1 MSRKR
6 KKSKKKRGS
15 RTHGYGAA
23 RKHRGAGS
31 RGGRGR
37 AGRGKKAKH
46 KKLTALKEEKG
57 KGQEKGFSRPQQKQ
71 KSATTMN
78 LMDIDQQ
85 LEELVEKGYAEK
97 EGDRY
102 LFDAKQAGVDKIL
115 GKGQLKHNVDIK
127 ADSFSSKAKDK
138 LAEAGCKAITDE
150 SESA

>member
-57 KGQEKGFSRPQQKQ
+57 KGQRKGFSRPQQK
-71 KSATTMN
+71 SVTTMN

-85 LEELVEKGYAEK
+85 LDQLLERGYAEK
-97 EGDRY
+97 KGDHY
-102 LFDAKQAGVDKIL
+102 VFDARQAGVDKIL
-115 GKGQLKHNVDIK
+115 GKGQLNHKIDIK
-127 ADSFSSKAKDK
+127 ADNFSSKAKDK
-138 LAEAGCKAITDE
+138 LAEAGCEAITE
-150 SESA
+150 ASESA

>member
-1 MSRKR
+1 MTRKR

-31 RGGRGR
+31 RGGRGQ

-46 KKLTALKEEKG
+46 KKLEALKEKPG
-57 KGQEKGFSRPQQKQ
+57 KGQQKGFTRPQQT
-71 KSATTMN
+71 SITAMN

-85 LEELVEKGYAEK
+85 LEELEEEGYVKEK
-97 EGDRY
+97 EDKY
-102 LFDAKQAGVDKIL
+102 LFDAQEAGVDKIL
-115 GKGQLKHNVDIK
+115 GKGQLRHKVDIK
-127 ADSFSSKAKDK
+127 ADSFSDKARKK
-138 LAEAGCKAITDE
+138 LQEAGCKAITEE

>member
-1 MSRKR
+1 MTRKR

-57 KGQEKGFSRPQQKQ
+57 KGQEKGFSRPQQK
-71 KSATTMN
+71 SVTTLN

-85 LEELVEKGYAEK
+85 LEELVEQGYAEK
-97 EGDRY
+97 EGDHY
-102 LFDAKQAGVDKIL
+102 IFNAKQAGVDKIL
-115 GKGQLKHNVDIK
+115 GKGQLKHKIDIK
-127 ADSFSSKAKDK
+127 ADSFSSKAEDK
-138 LAEAGCKAITDE
+138 LAEAGCEAITEE

>member
-46 KKLTALKEEKG
+46 KKLTALKEKKEEG
-57 KGQEKGFSRPQQKQ
+57 EDKGFTRPQQK
-71 KSATTMN
+71 SVTTIN

-85 LEELVEKGYAEK
+85 LEEFVEQGQAEK
-97 EGDRY
+97 KGDRY
-102 LFDAKQAGVDKIL
+102 LFNARQAGIDKVL
-115 GKGQLKHNVDIK
+115 GKGQLRQKIDIK
-127 ADSFSSKAKDK
+127 ADKFSSKARKK
-138 LAEAGCKAITDE
+138 IEEAGCKAITEE